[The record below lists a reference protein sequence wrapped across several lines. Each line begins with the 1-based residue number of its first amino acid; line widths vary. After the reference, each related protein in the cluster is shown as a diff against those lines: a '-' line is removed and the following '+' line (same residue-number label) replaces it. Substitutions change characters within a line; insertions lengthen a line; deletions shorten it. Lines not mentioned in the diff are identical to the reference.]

1 MIGIISYGS
10 GNIRA
15 IAGIYHRLNTPFKI
29 VEDPTELANYDR
41 LILPG
46 VGAFDE
52 TMKLLRH
59 RGWVE
64 SLQYLVLQKKIPI
77 LGVCVGM
84 QILARTSEE
93 GSESGLAWIDGSVQK
108 LSIENLTS
116 KPYLPHMGWN
126 SLSVVNH
133 HPILHGVDAEQ
144 GFYFL
149 HSYRFVCDNP
159 THVLANS
166 QYGEEFPCVIAKDNV
181 FGFQFHPEK
190 SHQNGITVFKNFSR
204 I

>member
-29 VEDPTELANYDR
+29 VEQPSELASFDR

-52 TMKLLRH
+52 TMKLLRN
-59 RGWVE
+59 RGWIDA
-64 SLQYLVLQKKIPI
+64 LQPMILEQKVPI

-84 QILARTSEE
+84 QILGRNSEE
-93 GSESGLAWIDGSVQK
+93 GSEAGLQWIEGSVRK
-108 LSIENLTS
+108 LSVEKLTT
-116 KPYLPHMGWN
+116 KPFLPHMGWN
-126 SLSVVNH
+126 SVEVVNQ
-133 HPILHGVDAEQ
+133 HPILDGIDVEK

-159 THVLANS
+159 AQNLANAH
-166 QYGEEFPCVIAKDNV
+166 YGEEFPCVIAKDNV

-190 SHQNGITVFKNFSR
+190 SHQNGVTVFRNFSR